1 MGVPALRTIQVG
13 LGGWGRDWARQVVPR
28 ISSVELVGYV
38 EPDPSSLEL
47 VTGSAPRFTSFD
59 AAVAAVPADAVLV
72 TAAVAAHVDV
82 VRQALQADKHVLVEK
97 PFAPTVQEAGELVEL
112 AAARGKTVMVSQNYR
127 FFPAPRAVR
136 ELVAR
141 GELGPLHH
149 VDLEF
154 RRLSGSRPGRP
165 SPHPAYA
172 HPLLD
177 DMSIHHFD
185 LLRYIIGAE
194 PEQVYCQAWNPSW
207 SWFAGP
213 PVAAAVMSFGGGVN
227 VSYRGSWVSHEP
239 VTPWAGEWRMA
250 FENGDI
256 AWTSR
261 ADEGTDGDVVTVRT
275 GTESRRLELPSVQW
289 IDRWGTLNEFAD
301 ALAAGR
307 TPECSGV
314 DNIGSLALR
323 SAAIDSVSRGAAV
336 TLG

>member
-13 LGGWGRDWARQVVPR
+13 LGGWGRDWARQVVPQ

-59 AAVAAVPADAVLV
+59 DAVAQVPAEAVLV

-97 PFAPTVQEAGELVEL
+97 PFAPTVQEARELNEL
-112 AAARGKTVMVSQNYR
+112 AAARGRTLMVSQNYR

-136 ELVAR
+136 ELVAS

-154 RRLSGSRPGRP
+154 RRLSGLRPGRR
-165 SPHPAYA
+165 SPHHAYA

-185 LLRYIIGAE
+185 LLRY
-194 PEQVYCQAWNPSW
+194 
-207 SWFAGP
+207 
-213 PVAAAVMSFGGGVN
+213 
-227 VSYRGSWVSHEP
+227 
-239 VTPWAGEWRMA
+239 
-250 FENGDI
+250 
-256 AWTSR
+256 
-261 ADEGTDGDVVTVRT
+261 
-275 GTESRRLELPSVQW
+275 
-289 IDRWGTLNEFAD
+289 
-301 ALAAGR
+301 
-307 TPECSGV
+307 
-314 DNIGSLALR
+314 
-323 SAAIDSVSRGAAV
+323 
-336 TLG
+336 